1 MERLALDLLYLGA
14 VLLGEAYED
23 VVVGFGQVVD
33 NAVDVGLGVLRAL
46 EIEVSGA
53 ADVKGIRNA
62 EVVP

>member
-1 MERLALDLLYLGA
+1 MERLALDFLYLGA

-46 EIEVSGA
+46 KIEVSSA
-53 ADVKGIRNA
+53 TDVKRVRDA
-62 EVVP
+62 EVIP